1 MSELTALNEKLK
13 AHCEEK
19 DRKITSLTRQMDTLE
34 GRLGET
40 GHEVGRWEW
49 AQKRAQCT
57 ESVCDAHVARACHVY
72 KKFYCRL
79 RLSEVF
85 DLDLFPLDHIV

>member
-40 GHEVGRWEW
+40 GHEVGRW
-49 AQKRAQCT
+49 KRARGRAL
-57 ESVCDAHVARACHVY
+57 EEVAEGGGR
-72 KKFYCRL
+72 
-79 RLSEVF
+79 SE
-85 DLDLFPLDHIV
+85 PSQGAT